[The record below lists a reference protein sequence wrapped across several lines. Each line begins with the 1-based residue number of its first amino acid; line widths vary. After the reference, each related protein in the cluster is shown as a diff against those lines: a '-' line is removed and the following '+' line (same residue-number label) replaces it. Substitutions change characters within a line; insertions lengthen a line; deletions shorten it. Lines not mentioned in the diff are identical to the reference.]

1 MTPLATGRTAET
13 AAPQR
18 TRVFSL
24 IGVVLLTLVAFSAFF
39 VGFLLAPLA
48 VLLFFSLIFYARNR
62 SGSGKPGP
70 TPPEEQ
76 TSGGAR
82 ARLISEARTRQAALA
97 ADEQRRRAYEDVG
110 GKDDTGDL
118 AADAVSRETD

>member
-1 MTPLATGRTAET
+1 MTPLATGRPAES

-18 TRVFSL
+18 TRVLSL
-24 IGVVLLTLVAFSAFF
+24 IGVVLLTLIAFSAFF

-62 SGSGKPGP
+62 SASRK
-70 TPPEEQ
+70 TPATSPQEQ

-82 ARLISEARTRQAALA
+82 ARLITEARTRQAALA
-97 ADEQRRRAYEDVG
+97 ADEQRSRKYQDVG
-110 GKDDTGDL
+110 GRDDAGDL
-118 AADAVSRETD
+118 APDEVSGETD